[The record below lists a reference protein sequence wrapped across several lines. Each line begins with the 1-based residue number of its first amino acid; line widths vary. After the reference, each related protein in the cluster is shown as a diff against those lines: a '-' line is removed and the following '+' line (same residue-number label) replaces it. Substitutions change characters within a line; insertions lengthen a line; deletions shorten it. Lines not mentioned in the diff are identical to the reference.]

1 MTHTVFDSALSLGSR
16 DDNAIA
22 EYLMS
27 IEDTEGAK
35 RILAQSPGGQGLG
48 FGGGAYRHS
57 GLTLGFIGRPTS
69 EDVKL
74 EIRPASMVKA
84 DHELASQRIKISLDK
99 FYVHEYPGMGE
110 HTILCEFAGKNQV
123 EGDVEELRF
132 ALRTKVRDKASASIS
147 GHPIFLGVTVGQN
160 GVAFEGRTVNVA
172 SSLDDTVLA
181 ALDSAAF
188 KSGLSLMATAQP
200 ALKPFAGLAAS
211 VVKST
216 MDRKKNAQVH
226 TFHLGLDFGGNASS
240 VQLREGSY
248 VVVQSDNH
256 SWDWSH
262 YEWDRNTLSLQ
273 TKNGKQPNAN
283 YMVFG
288 VSKFETPAPAKK
300 SR

>member
-1 MTHTVFDSALSLGSR
+1 MTDTVFDSSLSLGSR
-16 DDNAIA
+16 DDNAIV
-22 EYLMS
+22 EYLQS
-27 IEDTEGAK
+27 IEDTEGVK
-35 RILAQSPGGQGLG
+35 RILGQSPGGQALG
-48 FGGGAYRHS
+48 FGGAAYKHC
-57 GLTLGFIGRPTS
+57 GLTIGFVPRPTS
-69 EDVKL
+69 GDVKL
-74 EIRPASMVKA
+74 AVQPASMVTA
-84 DHELASQRIKISLDK
+84 DHGLASERIKISLDK

-110 HTILCEFAGKNQV
+110 HTILCEFSGKNQV
-123 EGDVEELRF
+123 DGDVEELRF
-132 ALRTKVRDKASASIS
+132 ALRTKVRDRASASIS
-147 GHPIFLGVTVGQN
+147 GQPIFLGVNVGKN
-160 GVAFEGRTVNVA
+160 GIAFEGRTVNVA

-216 MDRKKNAQVH
+216 MDRKKNAQIH

-240 VQLREGSY
+240 LQLREGSY

-256 SWDWSH
+256 DWNWGQ
-262 YEWDRNTLSLQ
+262 YQWDRNTMSLH
-273 TKNGKQPNAN
+273 TKTGKQPEAN

-288 VSKFETPAPAKK
+288 VSKFVTPSPVKK